1 VSKLVNLALYTLSV
15 VLVCVFVL
23 PKAVF
28 ALDDFDLYR
37 YGKDAKLTVERK
49 GFIVK
54 LVLYDNESD
63 LNDAFYQDRERPEGE
78 SVRAFALSAK
88 DEDVCFVH
96 IKAAKIWDDRENMAI
111 MGHEIYHCALSRHPV
126 ATYGNNEEDDTEEEH
141 TVEEQN
147 KEMEDIA
154 ISNSVIVVTPIEKT
168 QEELLAEDRLLELE
182 WLREDYKKMGIVIDE

>member
-23 PKAVF
+23 PKTVF

-37 YGKDAKLTVERK
+37 YGKDVKLTVERK

-63 LNDAFYQDRERPEGE
+63 LNDAYYQDRERPEGE

-88 DEDVCFVH
+88 NEDVCFVH

-126 ATYGNNEEDDTEEEH
+126 ATYGDNDEEEQ
-141 TVEEQN
+141 TVDEQN
-147 KEMEDIA
+147 KEMEDTA
-154 ISNSVIVVTPIEKT
+154 LSSSVVFVKPTEKT

>member
-1 VSKLVNLALYTLSV
+1 MSKLVNLALYTLSV

-23 PKAVF
+23 PKTVF

-37 YGKDAKLTVERK
+37 YGKDVKLTVERK

-63 LNDAFYQDRERPEGE
+63 LNDAYYQDRERPEGE

-88 DEDVCFVH
+88 NEDVCFVH

-126 ATYGNNEEDDTEEEH
+126 ATYGDNDEEEQ
-141 TVEEQN
+141 TVDEQN
-147 KEMEDIA
+147 KEMEDTA
-154 ISNSVIVVTPIEKT
+154 LSSSVVFVKPTEKT

>member
-23 PKAVF
+23 PKTVF

-37 YGKDAKLTVERK
+37 YGKDVKLTVERK

-88 DEDVCFVH
+88 NEDVCFVH

-126 ATYGNNEEDDTEEEH
+126 ATYGDNDEEEQ
-141 TVEEQN
+141 TVDEQN
-147 KEMEDIA
+147 KEMEDTA
-154 ISNSVIVVTPIEKT
+154 LSSSVVFVKPTEKT

>member
-1 VSKLVNLALYTLSV
+1 V

-63 LNDAFYQDRERPEGE
+63 LNDAYYQDRERPEGE

-88 DEDVCFVH
+88 NEDVCFVH

-126 ATYGNNEEDDTEEEH
+126 ATYGNNDEVDTEEEH

>member
-1 VSKLVNLALYTLSV
+1 V

-23 PKAVF
+23 PKTVF

-37 YGKDAKLTVERK
+37 YGKDVKLTVERK

-63 LNDAFYQDRERPEGE
+63 LNDAYYQDRERPEGE

-88 DEDVCFVH
+88 NEDVCFVH

-126 ATYGNNEEDDTEEEH
+126 ATYGDNDEEEQ
-141 TVEEQN
+141 TVDEQN
-147 KEMEDIA
+147 KEMEDTA
-154 ISNSVIVVTPIEKT
+154 LSSSVVFVKPTEKT